1 MARSKATTS
10 SQVQSLKG
18 EREHRPSWRGG
29 VSYSLGE
36 GADKPAEP
44 QDSYLVLVPGSSHMA
59 LGSRSR
65 WRGDIGTQQVIGK
78 DVPEDGEKQEG
89 AIGK

>member
-1 MARSKATTS
+1 MGKS
-10 SQVQSLKG
+10 S
-18 EREHRPSWRGG
+18 REVH
-29 VSYSLGE
+29 SYR
-36 GADKPAEP
+36 ADMQAH
-44 QDSYLVLVPGSSHMA
+44 LVPGSSHMA